1 MKLLAEIS
9 EKTLG
14 IEPTDEIL
22 ERTFRFRKSARAVLF
37 NEQNEVCLQFVSKY
51 NYYKLPGGGVEAGET
66 EVEALEREI
75 VEEVGCDSVIE
86 TELGITIEFRNQL
99 DLLHISYGYLT
110 RVQGEIREPAYEQ
123 GEIDEGYQSVWVPLE
138 EALKLIQ
145 TKGPDAPYEAPF
157 ILERE
162 YAFLSEAQKILS
174 N

>member
-37 NEQNEVCLQFVSKY
+37 NDKDEVCLQLVGKY
-51 NYYKLPGGGVEAGET
+51 NYYKLPGGGVEVGET
-66 EVEALEREI
+66 EEEALKREI
-75 VEEVGCDSVIE
+75 VEEVGCDITLE
-86 TELGITIEFRNQL
+86 KELGITIEFRNQL
-99 DLLHISYGYLT
+99 DLLHISYGYMT
-110 RVQGEIREPAYEQ
+110 RVQGETREPAYEQ

-138 EALKLIQ
+138 EALRLIQ

-162 YAFLSEAQKILS
+162 YAFLSEAKNLLDK
-174 N
+174 